1 MSDFSK
7 EKGDR
12 KLTRFARKMPAA
24 AWVAVGLLGAA
35 IIAPA
40 AAVAGTNLVTIIG
53 AHNVHAGVTPDGQL
67 QTTETAPGSAVD
79 LFGGQIPNKCL
90 KVYTVPHGKALIIEN
105 VTFNTLSVTTTGP
118 GNFTGIYPTSSC
130 SRYFLDNN
138 PGVTGEVSVP
148 TTPGIALKQGSTI
161 YLHSSPTVDSEI
173 YVYGYLVPA
182 SEVSANHLVSGAV
195 HAGAQ
200 HR

>member
-67 QTTETAPGSAVD
+67 QTTETGPGAFVNIYGTAENSCFKA
-79 LFGGQIPNKCL
+79 
-90 KVYTVPHGKALIIEN
+90 YTVPHGKALIIEN

-148 TTPGIALKQGSTI
+148 TSPGIALKQGSTI
-161 YLHSSPTVDSEI
+161 YEESSSSVDSE
-173 YVYGYLVPA
+173 VYLFGYLVPA

>member
-1 MSDFSK
+1 MSDFSTD
-7 EKGDR
+7 KGDR
-12 KLTRFARKMPAA
+12 KVARLARKLPAA

-40 AAVAGTNLVTIIG
+40 TAIAGTNLVSIIG
-53 AHNVHAGVTPDGQL
+53 AHGVHAAVTPDGQL
-67 QTTETAPGSAVD
+67 QTTETAPGSVVD
-79 LFGGQIPNKCL
+79 LFGGQVSGKCL

-105 VTFNTLSVTTTGP
+105 VTFNNLIVTATGP

-138 PGVTGEVSVP
+138 PSTPGEVSVP
-148 TTPGIALKQGSTI
+148 TSPGIALKQGSTI
-161 YLHSSPTVDSEI
+161 YEESSSTVDSE
-173 YVYGYLVPA
+173 VYLFGYLVPA